1 MSNDVI
7 YQSKGAL
14 IQFIETNM
22 GTITATAFIG
32 DGSLL
37 QNVTGSGG
45 GGGGI
50 SWDGSTA
57 NGVATFK
64 DADEA
69 TVESNLTFDGSTLTV
84 TGDASIT
91 GDTTLGN
98 ASTDTV
104 TFNAKNI
111 TLTNVAAMGGTDNTV
126 LICDGTSVA
135 TDEIDSR
142 VWGSTLVDASGTP
155 VDNQVAVWTDANTL
169 EGDSG
174 LTFDGSHL
182 SIAGSS
188 AKLTIEE
195 TSGTDYRVVIDPD
208 NGPRIQFGNDTSDS
222 QYMDLGAF
230 SNINNIDTQDRDFHL
245 FGTNTTSGIYFAE
258 ALGRVGILTGSYGNP
273 PQFGLDV
280 KGTLR
285 TTDAMQVSGAVG
297 LEGDLVFGA
306 PLGISQIVDSGGN
319 TRVYISSAAHMSL
332 VDRLGTAN
340 VVVQDGYVQ
349 VPTELHVASSI
360 VHDGDLDTLINFST
374 DQIDIECGTKP
385 RIKLDGTGIGL
396 MGATPIDGVA
406 IIGDLSASA
415 NGVINGALTVGD
427 GDMADDTTLLTFFT
441 DRSWAFKQ
449 SGNGSSAALML
460 QNTVGPNKDFIIKTN
475 GETRFY
481 DNDGVERAAI
491 DNDTGDMQLDGDL
504 TVSGGDITFGSD
516 AGLKDAGG
524 SNRIFF
530 QDGGS
535 VHLYGPTAVDSSLQ
549 VANTSVSITSGV
561 TLYVIGNAIA
571 DGSFTTAIQFDGS
584 GHVTTP
590 KNPAFGVYGNTNQ
603 SISAAT
609 WTSITF
615 EVENYDVSSDFAS
628 NIFTAPVAGKYMLS
642 TQVRLTGIDSSNS
655 QYVWIKIVTSN
666 RTYYHLDAT
675 RYYAGADYA
684 TPSLSVVAD
693 MDASD
698 TAYVQVLV
706 NVGTTATQG
715 GEGIANYTAFQG
727 ALIG

>member
-1 MSNDVI
+1 MSKDVI

-45 GGGGI
+45 GGGGDV
-50 SWDGSTA
+50 SVSGTPSNNEVPTWTDGTTIK
-57 NGVATFK
+57 G
-64 DADEA
+64 EG
-69 TVESNLTFDGSTLTV
+69 NLTFDGSTLTV

-91 GDTTLGN
+91 GNTTLGN
-98 ASTDTV
+98 ASGDSV
-104 TFNAKNI
+104 TINAATIDLANI
-111 TLTNVAAMGGTDNTV
+111 AAGTDNTV
-126 LICDGTSVA
+126 LVYDGSSIV
-135 TDEIDSR
+135 TDEIDSK
-142 VWGSTLVDASGTP
+142 VWAGDLVDYTGTP
-155 VDNQVAVWTDANTL
+155 VNNQVAIWTDTDTL

-182 SIAGSS
+182 SVAGSS

-208 NGPRIQFGNDTSDS
+208 NGPRIQFGDDTSDS

-245 FGTNTTSGIYFAE
+245 YGTNTTSGIYFAE

-306 PLGISQIVDSGGN
+306 PLGISQIKDSLGNVRIYIDSGG
-319 TRVYISSAAHMSL
+319 HMSL

-340 VVVQDGYVQ
+340 LVVYASYLQ

-374 DQIDIECGTKP
+374 DQIDIECGAKP

-396 MGATPIDGVA
+396 LGATPIDGVA
-406 IIGDLSASA
+406 VTGDLSASA

-427 GDMADDTTLLTFFT
+427 GDMADDTTLLTFHT

-449 SGNGSSAALML
+449 SGNGSGAALML

-475 GETRFY
+475 GETRFF
-481 DNDGVERAAI
+481 DNDGVERAVI
-491 DNDTGDMQLDGDL
+491 DNDTGDVQLDGDL
-504 TVSGGDITFGSD
+504 TVGGSIVQDSWTAPTLAGTWSNYGGGYQD
-516 AGLKDAGG
+516 AGYLKDSLGFIHLRGLLLAGG
-524 SNRIFF
+524 AGDTIFTLPAGYRPSAKLIF
-530 QDGGS
+530 S
-535 VHLYGPTAVDSSLQ
+535 VQ
-549 VANTSVSITSGV
+549 VSDSGV
-561 TLYVIGNAIA
+561 GYVHGRVDVDT
-571 DGSFTTAIQFDGS
+571 DGTVDLIVPSTVASGDWVSLDGVNFD
-584 GHVTTP
+584 T
-590 KNPAFGVYGNTNQ
+590 Q
-603 SISAAT
+603 S
-609 WTSITF
+609 
-615 EVENYDVSSDFAS
+615 
-628 NIFTAPVAGKYMLS
+628 
-642 TQVRLTGIDSSNS
+642 
-655 QYVWIKIVTSN
+655 
-666 RTYYHLDAT
+666 
-675 RYYAGADYA
+675 
-684 TPSLSVVAD
+684 
-693 MDASD
+693 
-698 TAYVQVLV
+698 
-706 NVGTTATQG
+706 
-715 GEGIANYTAFQG
+715 
-727 ALIG
+727 